1 MLRHTI
7 FTQRGASLAVEG
19 SQLLSGILGPQL
31 IEQQNLKQVMIAKPQ
46 AFVIQGD
53 EEEVGFSQLLQDILA
68 GA

>member
-1 MLRHTI
+1 M
-7 FTQRGASLAVEG
+7 EG

-31 IEQQNLKQVMIAKPQ
+31 MEQQNLKQVMIAKPQ